1 MIVCKMTK
9 KAVTVCKKSNYC
21 CKMTVYMKGKYSLQG
36 SNVSNLQDD
45 SLQDKGIDAVYM
57 SMMYSFL

>member
-1 MIVCKMTK
+1 
-9 KAVTVCKKSNYC
+9 
-21 CKMTVYMKGKYSLQG
+21 MTVYMKGKYNLQG
-36 SNVSNLQDD
+36 TNVSNLQDD